1 MRAVFA
7 LLALVLAAVLGW
19 QWRDWPPPA
28 TQPRAEDAASAKVK
42 TPQPPRENPLDLLTP
57 LGEKEEYAVVTER
70 PLFLPGRRPP
80 SEEPEEEVAPEPE
93 KAADLARLDLNA
105 VLITP
110 AGSSAW
116 VRDPANK
123 DLVRLR
129 PGDDLEGWSV
139 QEILSDRVLLERQG
153 ETDTLILRDYKNM
166 PPPKPP
172 RGRPAARK
180 PPKKPP
186 REVAK
191 RPPSAPAAK
200 QPNPRRPDAGQ
211 PSVPRQPGA
220 RDRRTQMNATQF
232 QQQREVQE

>member
-19 QWRDWPPPA
+19 QWWNWPPPP

-42 TPQPPRENPLDLLTP
+42 TPQPAQGNPRDLLTP
-57 LGEKEEYAVVTER
+57 LGEQEEYAVVTER
-70 PLFLPGRRPP
+70 PLFLPDRRRP

-110 AGSSAW
+110 TGSSAW

-139 QEILSDRVLLERQG
+139 REILSNRVLLERQG
-153 ETDTLILRDYKNM
+153 ETDTLILRDYKKM
-166 PPPKPP
+166 PPPKSP
-172 RGRPAARK
+172 RRSPAARR
-180 PPKKPP
+180 PPQKSPQ
-186 REVAK
+186 EVVK
-191 RPPSAPAAK
+191 RPPPAPAAK

-211 PSVPRQPGA
+211 SSVPQQPGA
-220 RDRRTQMNATQF
+220 RDRRTQMNATQS